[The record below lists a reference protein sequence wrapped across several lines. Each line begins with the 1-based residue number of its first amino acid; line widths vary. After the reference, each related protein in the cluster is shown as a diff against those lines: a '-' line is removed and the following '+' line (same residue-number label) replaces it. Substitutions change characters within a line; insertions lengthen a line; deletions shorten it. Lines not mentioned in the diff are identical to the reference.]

1 MAKRKRMVDEHVMK
15 MGVTDQRV
23 LEVMRR
29 LPRHI
34 FVEPALAHR
43 AYDDWAGPIGSGQ
56 TISQPYMVGMLAQHA
71 QLTGAEKVLEIGT
84 GSGYQTSVLAS
95 LSDTVYTIER
105 FNSLSN
111 GARKIFNEL
120 NFKNIVCMVGDG
132 SVGAPGHAPFDV
144 IVVTAGSPRIPE
156 PLALQLAEGGRMI
169 IPVGDGGE
177 QRLCVVTRNGERFLV
192 ARKETCSFVPL
203 VGKHG
208 WDHKTA

>member
-1 MAKRKRMVDEHVMK
+1 MDRYEAKRKRMVDEHVMK

-95 LSDTVYTIER
+95 LSDTVFTIER

-120 NFKNIVCMVGDG
+120 NFKNIVCIVGDG
-132 SVGAPGHAPFDV
+132 SVGAPSHAPFDA
-144 IVVTAGSPRIPE
+144 IVVTAGSPQIPE
-156 PLALQLAEGGRMI
+156 PLALQLTEGGRMV

-177 QRLCVVTRNGERFLV
+177 Q
-192 ARKETCSFVPL
+192 
-203 VGKHG
+203 
-208 WDHKTA
+208 